1 MILQPT
7 FPPELIQRITISE
20 GIKLMPYRDTT
31 GRQTIG
37 IGHNL
42 GTPITD
48 GAAQY
53 ILRDD
58 LAKAAAQV
66 NSELPWASKLDAVR
80 YWTLVELAFN
90 MGIGVRGG
98 RDGLLSFTHMLDS
111 LQAGRWYEAA
121 ASLLNSKWR
130 EEVHDERAERLANQI
145 KTGAWA

>member
-1 MILQPT
+1 MN
-7 FPPELIQRITISE
+7 FPPELIQRVTADE
-20 GIKLMPYRDTT
+20 GIKLVPYRDTA
-31 GRQTIG
+31 GRQTLG

-42 GTPITD
+42 QSPITD

-98 RDGLLSFTHMLDS
+98 RDGLLSFAHMLDS
-111 LQAGRWYEAA
+111 LQAARWYEAA
-121 ASLLNSKWR
+121 ASLLNSAWH
-130 EEVHDERAERLANQI
+130 EEVGDERAERLAKQL